1 MALWDIKGKALGVP
15 VWQLLGGKMRSRVRC
30 YAHGSSREEAR
41 DLIAKGYDAIKIGG
55 GQNCLQNV
63 HGKGGTLSLPCA
75 LRFHCQV
82 RVLASDARR
91 CDQLCA
97 MKSATRWT

>member
-30 YAHGSSREEAR
+30 YAHGSTREEAR

-63 HGKGGTLSLPCA
+63 HGTQVTSSLSW
-75 LRFHCQV
+75 V
-82 RVLASDARR
+82 
-91 CDQLCA
+91 
-97 MKSATRWT
+97 